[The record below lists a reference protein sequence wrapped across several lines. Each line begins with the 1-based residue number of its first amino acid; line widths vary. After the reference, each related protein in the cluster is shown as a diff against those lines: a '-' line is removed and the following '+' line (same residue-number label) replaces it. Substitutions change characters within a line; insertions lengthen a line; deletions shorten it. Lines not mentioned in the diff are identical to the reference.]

1 LRPPIP
7 FMAYDH
13 ELAERIREALA
24 SVAGVTERK
33 MFGGLAFLIQGRM
46 TVVASSKGGLMI
58 CANPATTGDLVATTP
73 AKLVHMSGRQMR
85 GWLQL
90 DAGDIRY
97 GHELTPWID
106 HAINYSSNL
115 YAPTTLSGHTSPRNA
130 THSTSTP
137 AARERS

>member
-58 CANPATTGDLVATTP
+58 RANPATTADLVATTP
-73 AKLVHMSGRQMR
+73 AKLVHMRERQMR

-90 DAGDIRY
+90 DPGDIRS
-97 GHELTPWID
+97 GNELTPWID
-106 HAINYSSNL
+106 HAINYSW
-115 YAPTTLSGHTSPRNA
+115 
-130 THSTSTP
+130 STGK
-137 AARERS
+137 A